1 MLSKAI
7 RASIEAES
15 ENVAT
20 KGGLEG
26 PKLVDQL
33 LLGLVRKPKNKLTTN
48 RESRTIIADLFDV
61 EKLAEI
67 RDVFVS
73 KNRSEKTSEELTIH
87 TEDFKNGLSKFVSS
101 KEVELIHS
109 MIDVNESDVIS
120 WNNLVNFL
128 IAIESSNRQSEGDYS
143 HKVYNTHHPHI
154 IYYFLIQ

>member
-1 MLSKAI
+1 MLTKAI
-7 RASIEAES
+7 RASIQAES
-15 ENVAT
+15 ENLAT

-87 TEDFKNGLSKFVSS
+87 NEDFKNGLSKFVSL

-109 MIDVNESDVIS
+109 MIDVNESGIIS

-143 HKVYNTHHPHI
+143 HKVYTSSSHN
-154 IYYFLIQ
+154 YLLFLIQ

>member
-15 ENVAT
+15 ENVTT
-20 KGGLEG
+20 KGEG

-33 LLGLVRKPKNKLTTN
+33 LLGLVRKPKNKLTSN

-101 KEVELIHS
+101 KEVGLIHS
-109 MIDVNESDVIS
+109 MIDVNESDIIS

-143 HKVYNTHHPHI
+143 HKVYTSHNFTV
-154 IYYFLIQ
+154 F